1 MKAQLITLLTLLAF
15 IPSAQA
21 GLFDAGITKQNLRG
35 FTLNDN
41 GGFENS
47 KSKWTGSGSS
57 IFSTVS
63 SGVNKYTGAKSG
75 SWDAT
80 ANGETLLNDL
90 TVIPDGLYG
99 KNCLMVYSYK
109 GGDPLIEA
117 QIWDGTQVIATV
129 EIASAA
135 GWLDRTLNFTCPTS
149 GSIGFRLLAI
159 GDAEIIY
166 LDAVLIGLFP
176 ENGIMGNPIV
186 YDRERSIGTVGSVAN
201 AKGALVDGDV
211 TFASS
216 AYFPFAGDVINDAS
230 LGGNFTEVSS
240 PNQNGLGFFN
250 RENLYV
256 FDGTSH
262 LSSTDVFFNPGNG
275 NSYTMMG
282 WVKINW
288 ENVSSAMTPFG
299 NLASPTDRGFY
310 ISIGTDSTITFNG
323 TNTAAGIDTGLI
335 VPHSFIN
342 GSWHHLTQVYDF
354 STTTLKA
361 YVDGNLVATG
371 TLANQRAVTASFFGI
386 GSLGGSVNRMQG
398 SVQDFLF
405 TQSALNDSQINAIYS
420 KRFSNHHQIAGGHEL
435 TNDSFPLANLSG
447 KVAYWNLKDL
457 TDGSGN
463 GKTLTNDG
471 GVPFT
476 GLDIFGQSGIAT
488 FNGSSQSLSSTDTF
502 LTLIDTGTFSAGGFF
517 KFDKTPSVSGGTQTL
532 MSIQNAGATSD
543 RVFSIF
549 GLVSDKIEFVMVQD
563 DDTFSTSVLSSDI
576 IKAGEWIHVF
586 VVFDGVTKKLYINGD
601 LVGSVEAVG
610 LNRDP
615 SGATFRIGARRTAA
629 ELFFEGSGG
638 NLMLSHL
645 PFSGE
650 DIAKLAAA
658 KIDTGISVP
667 IEGQDWAKSLWGRE
681 DGKINNQLIPD
692 WLVDT
697 NNTSIY
703 LDTGLPS
710 GSSINLKMVDN
721 SFTRQV
727 AEATTFN
734 TGMLSTPPAST
745 LAHGLPGL
753 PASFY
758 VLTEGQTTP
767 GTWTERHD
775 LCRADEIDLRCNL
788 DGLLIDATH
797 RVKIVASMAPGG
809 ILIQN
814 DVDSIGPLS
823 VGSVGS
829 VANAQG
835 ALVDGDFPTPANV
848 TAYAF
853 NNNIN
858 KTAGTAVG
866 TLISTGSPTFDGV
879 GFFNRENLLSFP
891 DGGSYLKST
900 PADTQFDID
909 PTVNSFSWGGWFQ
922 TDDWK
927 PFFTSTL
934 AGRGATVASYIFQIG
949 GDGTLRSSIGGG
961 ATLSIPH
968 SFTNE
973 WVHFAATSDSAGGA
987 TSHKFYLNGQ
997 LVGAN
1002 ARGALAANDE
1012 FTLNGF
1018 RAIPIQGIKMKVQD
1032 LFFDKGTILS
1042 SSQINAIYSKRY
1054 RNNQQIAAGHVLTN
1068 DSFPISFLTGKVSY
1082 WNLSDLTDGSGN
1094 GKTLT
1099 NNNVTF
1105 TGLDIHGQSRIAE
1118 FDGVAATRLSS
1129 SSATFRFTHSMT
1141 LAGWFSFDDLA
1152 NHHTLFSRFDNL
1164 GNEESFLFRFLTDS
1178 SLFFESSN
1186 DGDTQESMVVATNI
1200 NVGEM
1205 NHIALTFNNGEVTIY
1220 VNAKKLGTQT
1230 LTFTSMF
1237 VGTIDFQVGAYDPGG
1252 LQSPLKGK
1260 AQDIVASN
1268 QVFNDED
1275 IHKLYSAKIT
1285 HNRAKQVREQ
1295 LWRATYQRE
1304 DAQFTAILENG
1315 WITSLDPSDIY
1326 VDFSDMPS
1334 GSLVTPIFQ

>member
-21 GLFDAGITKQNLRG
+21 GLFDAGITKQNIRG
-35 FTLNDN
+35 FTLNEN

-47 KSKWTGSGSS
+47 KSRWTGSGSS

-63 SGVNKYTGAKSG
+63 SGVNKHTGAKSG

-80 ANGETLLNDL
+80 ANGETLQNDL
-90 TVIPDGLYG
+90 TVIPDGLQG
-99 KNCLMVYSYK
+99 KSCLMTYSYK

-149 GSIGFRLLAI
+149 GSIGFRLLAT

-299 NLASPTDRGFY
+299 NLASPSDRGFY

-323 TNTAAGIDTGLI
+323 TNTAAGIDTGLT

-354 STTTLKA
+354 STTTQKA
-361 YVDGNLVATG
+361 YIDGVLVATG
-371 TLANQRAVTASFFGI
+371 TLANQRSVTASFFGI
-386 GSLGGSVNRMQG
+386 GSLGGSINRMNG
-398 SVQDFLF
+398 SVQDFMF
-405 TQSALNDSQINAIYS
+405 TQSVLTDLKINALYS
-420 KRFSNHHQIAGGHEL
+420 KRFSNHHQIAGAHEL
-435 TNDSFPLANLSG
+435 TNDSFPLNDLSG
-447 KVAYWNLKDL
+447 KIAYWNLKDL

-463 GKTLTNDG
+463 SKTLTNNGTTLFDG
-471 GVPFT
+471 LG
-476 GLDIFGQSGIAT
+476 IFGEGDVAN
-488 FNGSSQSLSSTDTF
+488 FNGTTQYFSIPDGDAFFQPVDKLTMGGWIRVRSYTSSQNAIGKYESTGTGRSYV
-502 LTLIDTGTFSAGGFF
+502 LNISATNYTLIVSSDGTNTDDVNVPHNNSKEWVHVVAVMDGLTKKIYLNG
-517 KFDKTPSVSGGTQTL
+517 VLENEIEGTQ
-532 MSIQNAGATSD
+532 AT
-543 RVFSIF
+543 
-549 GLVSDKIEFVMVQD
+549 
-563 DDTFSTSVLSSDI
+563 
-576 IKAGEWIHVF
+576 
-586 VVFDGVTKKLYINGD
+586 VFDGDEDFLIGLINTD
-601 LVGSVEAVG
+601 
-610 LNRDP
+610 
-615 SGATFRIGARRTAA
+615 
-629 ELFFEGSGG
+629 FFDGEMQAMFYTPTV
-638 NLMLSHL
+638 MLI
-645 PFSGE
+645 E
-650 DIAKLAAA
+650 DIAKLASA

-835 ALVDGDFPTPANV
+835 ALIDSDFPTPANV

-1032 LFFDKGTILS
+1032 FFFDKGTILS

-1054 RNNQQIAAGHVLTN
+1054 RNNQQIAAGHILTN
-1068 DSFPISFLTGKVSY
+1068 DSFPFSFLTGKVSY

-1099 NNNVTF
+1099 NNGSTPF
-1105 TGLDIHGQSRIAE
+1105 TGFDIFGQSGIAE
-1118 FDGVAATRLSS
+1118 FNGSSQSLSS
-1129 SSATFRFTHSMT
+1129 TDT
-1141 LAGWFSFDDLA
+1141 
-1152 NHHTLFSRFDNL
+1152 
-1164 GNEESFLFRFLTDS
+1164 FLTQIDTGEFS
-1178 SLFFESSN
+1178 TGGFFKFNKLPS
-1186 DGDTQESMVVATNI
+1186 
-1200 NVGEM
+1200 VGG
-1205 NHIALTFNNGEVTIY
+1205 A
-1220 VNAKKLGTQT
+1220 TQT
-1230 LTFTSMF
+1230 LISVQNTATVADRVFSIFGLVSDEIEFVMVQDDDTFSTAIKSSSIIRAGEWIHIYVVF
-1237 VGTIDFQVGAYDPGG
+1237 DGSTKKLYINGN
-1252 LQSPLKGK
+1252 K
-1260 AQDIVASN
+1260 VASTLAVGLN
-1268 QVFNDED
+1268 RDPSGSTFRIGARRTAAELFFDGSAQSVMFSNKALSDED
-1275 IHKLYSAKIT
+1275 IHKLYSSKIT
-1285 HNRAKQVREQ
+1285 HDRGTQVREQ

-1315 WITSLDPSDIY
+1315 WITSMDTGDIY